1 MNVGIRELKARLSEF
16 VERAASGETIQVTD
30 RGRPKAM
37 LGPLPGTLDL
47 RGPVEVGWI
56 APGTDTDPVPRRQ
69 RHVGRTDIA
78 EAMAEDR
85 GA

>member
-1 MNVGIRELKARLSEF
+1 
-16 VERAASGETIQVTD
+16 
-30 RGRPKAM
+30 M
-37 LGPLPGTLDL
+37 LGPLPGTPDL
-47 RGPVEVGWI
+47 EGAVEEGWI
-56 APGTDTDPVPRRQ
+56 APGTDTDPVPRRH

>member
-1 MNVGIRELKARLSEF
+1 
-16 VERAASGETIQVTD
+16 
-30 RGRPKAM
+30 M
-37 LGPLPGTLDL
+37 LGPLPGTPDL
-47 RGPVEVGWI
+47 EGAVEEGWI